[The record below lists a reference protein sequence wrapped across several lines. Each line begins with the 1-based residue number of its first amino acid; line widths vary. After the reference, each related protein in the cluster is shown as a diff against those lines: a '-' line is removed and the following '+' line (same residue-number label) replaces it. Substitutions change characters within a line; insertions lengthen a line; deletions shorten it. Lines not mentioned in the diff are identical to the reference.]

1 MHLLLVEDD
10 LDLGQSLQQSLKGDG
25 FTSEWVR
32 TSAQAREF
40 APSDRFDC
48 IVLDLSLP
56 DGSGLDLLHH
66 WRAQDV
72 GTPVIIITARSAL
85 DERLAGLDGGAD
97 DFVLKPFAPPE
108 LFSRIRAVM
117 RRYSRRA
124 ENTWT
129 CGRIQIDTRTHEVRL
144 DGGLIELSPREFQ
157 ILLELARRD
166 GGVVSKDELADR
178 LDPLG
183 DPIDFNAIEVHV
195 HNLRRKLGAESI
207 VTVRGV
213 GYRIAA

>member
-32 TSAQAREF
+32 TSGQAREF
-40 APSDRFDC
+40 TDTGRFDC

-56 DGSGLDLLHH
+56 DGSGLDLLRL
-66 WRAQDV
+66 WRGRDD

-85 DERLAGLDGGAD
+85 TDRLAGLDGGAD

-129 CGRIQIDTRTHEVRL
+129 CGRIQIETRTHEVRQ
-144 DGGLIELSPREFQ
+144 DGSPIELSPREFQ

-166 GGVVSKDELADR
+166 GGVISKDELAER
-178 LDPLG
+178 LAPLG

-195 HNLRRKLGAESI
+195 HNLRRKLGSESI

-213 GYRIAA
+213 GYRMAA

>member
-32 TSAQAREF
+32 TSSQAREF
-40 APSDRFDC
+40 ADAGRFDC
-48 IVLDLSLP
+48 VVLDLSLP
-56 DGSGLDLLHH
+56 DGSGLDLLRL
-66 WRAQDV
+66 WRGRDDA
-72 GTPVIIITARSAL
+72 TPVIIITARSAL
-85 DERLAGLDGGAD
+85 TDRLAGLDGGAD

-117 RRYSRRA
+117 RRYSQRA
-124 ENTWT
+124 ENTWA
-129 CGRIQIDTRTHEVRL
+129 CGRIQIETRTHEVRQ
-144 DGGLIELSPREFQ
+144 DGSPIELSPREFQ

-166 GGVVSKDELADR
+166 GGVISKDELAER
-178 LDPLG
+178 LAPLG

-213 GYRIAA
+213 GYRMAS